1 MKKLFAGFVSAI
13 TASICCS
20 PIRAASHAT
29 PLFHAASE
37 YQQAAHELGHFVIR
51 SSFLNPYQQRVVQRL
66 MESSN
71 RLLAASRHPSSR
83 DRFYSE
89 WLEAQLRFEQVRLV
103 ILGDPGCPLTS
114 PFAACA
120 DRFSCSYRTLAEQI
134 SLTPCLHPLPHWVDQ
149 RGTRDANWGEP
160 GHYEEG
166 PFQQRFSAPGIP
178 LGRSFGPANQPF
190 HDSVFSNGRT
200 NELGRGAASIWP
212 TPATRRIQ
220 QITRDP
226 DSHGYSIT
234 PMPFHRDFSRLGS
247 VPFRIPPAVIASR
260 TARLRELSSS
270 ELQLN
275 RPRPDWT
282 DQSRST
288 SFSDPERI
296 NRPKGLGAK
305 LQRVAR

>member
-1 MKKLFAGFVSAI
+1 MKKLLAGFVSAI
-13 TASICCS
+13 TASLCCLPS
-20 PIRAASHAT
+20 RAASHAT
-29 PLFHAASE
+29 PLFHAAGE

-51 SSFLNPYQQRVVQRL
+51 SSFLNPYQHRVVQRL

-71 RLLAASRHPSSR
+71 RLLSASRHPNSR

-120 DRFSCSYRTLAEQI
+120 DRFSCSYRTLAEQV
-134 SLTPCLHPLPHWVDQ
+134 SLTPCLQPLPHWVD
-149 RGTRDANWGEP
+149 RRDTRAMHWNEP
-160 GHYEEG
+160 SRYDETLSRQ
-166 PFQQRFSAPGIP
+166 PFSASAVPYGGLRP
-178 LGRSFGPANQPF
+178 AGETLNQSFRSNQRTNDLGR
-190 HDSVFSNGRT
+190 
-200 NELGRGAASIWP
+200 AASSIWP
-212 TPATRRIQ
+212 APAIRQKQ

-234 PMPFHRDFSRLGS
+234 PMPFHRDISPFGS
-247 VPFRIPPAVIASR
+247 IPFLLHPTPIS
-260 TARLRELSSS
+260 ARSARFQQISPS
-270 ELQLN
+270 ELHLD

-282 DQSRST
+282 GQSQT
-288 SFSDPERI
+288 SSFA
-296 NRPKGLGAK
+296 NRPAVNTPKGVGAK